1 MQYSDQSCFD
11 TSVKLSDT
19 EVTVEMSA
27 VVAELGDTMTVQTEA
42 LVKKYSDNGITTLTL
57 NQPERRNSLSMAMLE
72 ALSGELE
79 SVAADPETRVVVL
92 AAAGQVF
99 CAGHD
104 LREVSSQFDSHE
116 FQLKLFNLCSQV
128 MQQIVNLPK
137 PVIARVAG
145 VATAAGCQ
153 LVASCDLAVA
163 ADTARFAT
171 PGVNIGLFCST
182 PMVALSRNVSRKHAM
197 EMLLTGEMVD
207 ALKAERIGLVNRV
220 VDEQILDETVYRLA
234 ATIAG
239 KSGHTLK
246 IGKEAFYRQL
256 EMGLSEAYDYTS
268 EVMADNMQAADAQE
282 GICAFLEKRKPEWK
296 DE

>member
-1 MQYSDQSCFD
+1 MA
-11 TSVKLSDT
+11 VEINELVRVHT
-19 EVTVEMSA
+19 EYGVATV
-27 VVAELGDTMTVQTEA
+27 
-42 LVKKYSDNGITTLTL
+42 TL
-57 NQPERRNSLSMAMLE
+57 NHPERRNSLSMALLQRLSEVLE
-72 ALSGELE
+72 QIATDDSI
-79 SVAADPETRVVVL
+79 RVVVL
-92 AAAGQVF
+92 AAVGKVF

-104 LREVSSQFDSHE
+104 LREMREQFDSHD
-116 FQLKLFNLCSQV
+116 FQLRLFQLCSKV

-163 ADTARFAT
+163 EKGAHFAT

-197 EMLLTGEMVD
+197 EMLLTGEMID
-207 ALKAERIGLVNRV
+207 AVRAEQIGLVNRV
-220 VDEQILDETVYRLA
+220 VEPEELDSAVYGMA

-256 EMGLSEAYDYTS
+256 EMPLAHAYEYTAK
-268 EVMADNMQAADAQE
+268 VMAENMQANDAQE
-282 GICAFLEKRKPEWK
+282 GISAFLDKRDPDWQHK
-296 DE
+296 

>member
-1 MQYSDQSCFD
+1 MSDQ
-11 TSVKLSDT
+11 T
-19 EVTVEMSA
+19 EV
-27 VVAELGDTMTVQTEA
+27 
-42 LVKKYSDNGITTLTL
+42 LVKKYTENGITTLTL

-72 ALSGELE
+72 ALSSELE
-79 SVAADPETRVVVL
+79 SVANDADTRVVVL

-104 LREVSSQFDSHE
+104 LREVREQFDSHD
-116 FQLKLFNLCSQV
+116 FQLRLFNLCSQV

-197 EMLLTGEMVD
+197 EMLLTGELVG
-207 ALKAERIGLVNRV
+207 AIKAERIGLVNRV
-220 VDEQILDETVYRLA
+220 VDEQVLDETVYRLA

-239 KSGHTLK
+239 KSGYTLK

-256 EMGLSEAYDYTS
+256 EMGLADAYDYTS
-268 EVMADNMQAADAQE
+268 EVMAENMMAADAQE
-282 GICAFLEKRKPEWK
+282 GICAFLEKRKPDWK

>member
-1 MQYSDQSCFD
+1 MTEQ
-11 TSVKLSDT
+11 T
-19 EVTVEMSA
+19 EV
-27 VVAELGDTMTVQTEA
+27 
-42 LVKKYSDNGITTLTL
+42 LVKKYSENGITTLTL

-72 ALSGELE
+72 ALSAELE
-79 SVAADPETRVVVL
+79 SVSGDKDTRVVVI

-104 LREVSSQFDSHE
+104 LREIRGQLDSHE
-116 FQLKLFNLCSQV
+116 FQLKLFNQCSKV

-182 PMVALSRNVSRKHAM
+182 PMVALSRNVSRKQAM
-197 EMLLTGEMVD
+197 EMLMTGEFID
-207 ALKAERIGLVNRV
+207 APTAERYGLVNRV
-220 VDEQILDETVYRLA
+220 VAAGELDAAIRELA
-234 ATIAG
+234 ATVAAQGPAFVAAG
-239 KSGHTLK
+239 KKL
-246 IGKEAFYRQL
+246 FYRQI
-256 EMGLSEAYDYTS
+256 EDGLTGAYKEATKTMV
-268 EVMADNMQAADAQE
+268 ENMQREDARQ
-282 GICAFLEKRKPEWK
+282 GINAFLEKRDMPEWK
-296 DE
+296 DR

>member
-1 MQYSDQSCFD
+1 MSDQAD
-11 TSVKLSDT
+11 V
-19 EVTVEMSA
+19 
-27 VVAELGDTMTVQTEA
+27 
-42 LVKKYSDNGITTLTL
+42 LVKKYTENGITTLTL

-72 ALSGELE
+72 ALSKQLE
-79 SVAADPETRVVVL
+79 SIHDDADTRVVVL

-104 LREVSSQFDSHE
+104 LREIRDQFDSHE
-116 FQLKLFNLCSQV
+116 FQLKLFNLCSKV
-128 MQQIVNLPK
+128 MQQIANLPK

-197 EMLLTGEMVD
+197 EMLLTGELVG
-207 ALKAERIGLVNRV
+207 AIKAERIGLVNQV
-220 VDEQILDETVYRLA
+220 VDEQVLDETVYRLA
-234 ATIAG
+234 TTIAG
-239 KSGHTLK
+239 KSGCTLK

-256 EMGLSEAYDYTS
+256 EMGLEEAYDYTS
-268 EVMADNMQAADAQE
+268 EVMARNIQAADAQE
-282 GICAFLEKRKPEWK
+282 GICAFLDKRKPDWQDK
-296 DE
+296 

>member
-1 MQYSDQSCFD
+1 MMTEQ
-11 TSVKLSDT
+11 T
-19 EVTVEMSA
+19 EV
-27 VVAELGDTMTVQTEA
+27 
-42 LVKKYSDNGITTLTL
+42 LVKKYSENGITTLTL

-72 ALSGELE
+72 ALSAELE
-79 SVAADPETRVVVL
+79 SVADDVDTRVVVI

-104 LREVSSQFDSHE
+104 LREIRDQLDSHE
-116 FQLKLFNLCSQV
+116 FQLKLFSQCSKV

-145 VATAAGCQ
+145 VGTAAGCQ

-182 PMVALSRNVSRKHAM
+182 PMVALSRNVSRKQAM
-197 EMLLTGEMVD
+197 EMLLTGEMVG
-207 ALKAERIGLVNRV
+207 ALKAEQIGLVNRV
-220 VDEQILDETVYRLA
+220 VDEQVLDETVYRLA

-246 IGKEAFYRQL
+246 IGKEAFYQQL
-256 EMGLSEAYDYTS
+256 EMGLAEAYDFTS
-268 EVMADNMQAADAQE
+268 EVMAKNLQAADAHE
-282 GICAFLEKRKPEWK
+282 GICAFLDKRKPEWK